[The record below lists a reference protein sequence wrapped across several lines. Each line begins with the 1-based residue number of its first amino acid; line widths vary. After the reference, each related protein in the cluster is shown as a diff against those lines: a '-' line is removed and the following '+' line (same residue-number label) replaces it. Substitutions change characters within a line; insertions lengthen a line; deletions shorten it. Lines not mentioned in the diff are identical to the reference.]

1 MDIEIRLEGSQP
13 PRGTIRSDRTPARV
27 FDGWLGMLRELSA
40 LVDDDPAAA
49 KQILWLTE
57 PDTTPRR

>member
-13 PRGTIRSDRTPARV
+13 PRGTIRSDRTLARV

-40 LVDDDPAAA
+40 LVDDDPAADEE
-49 KQILWLTE
+49 ILLLTE